1 MSVWVVLVYVLAV
14 ARVTGLIT
22 ADEITCTPR
31 EWLVNHLPANQVG
44 VALEYLVTCP
54 WCVSIWVGA
63 ATAPLLWLWGDTP
76 GVLLPALALAASQVT
91 GMLAPLGRPVTR

>member
-22 ADEITCTPR
+22 VDEITRKPR
-31 EWLVNHLPANQVG
+31 DWLTGRLPLNQLG
-44 VALEYLVTCP
+44 VTLEYLITCP

-63 ATAPLLWLWGDTP
+63 ATAPLLWLWGDTA
-76 GVLLPALALAASQVT
+76 GVLIPALALAASQVA
-91 GMLAPLGRPVTR
+91 GMLAPLGRPVTQ

>member
-22 ADEITCTPR
+22 LDEITCHAR
-31 EWLVNHLPANQVG
+31 EWVIEHLPLNQAG
-44 VALEYLVTCP
+44 VALEYFVTCP
-54 WCVSIWVGA
+54 WCVSVWVAGLS
-63 ATAPLLWLWGDTP
+63 APLIWLWGDTP
-76 GVLLPALALAASQVT
+76 AVLIPALALAASQVT